1 MAMYPSGAGLARNI
15 DVGSGEAEPTSGLRI
30 HKEVLR
36 EFGTSAV
43 RECTNMP
50 IDTFDR

>member
-30 HKEVLR
+30 DKQVLR
-36 EFGTSAV
+36 ELGTTAV
-43 RECTNMP
+43 RECVKHA
-50 IDTFDR
+50 DRHV